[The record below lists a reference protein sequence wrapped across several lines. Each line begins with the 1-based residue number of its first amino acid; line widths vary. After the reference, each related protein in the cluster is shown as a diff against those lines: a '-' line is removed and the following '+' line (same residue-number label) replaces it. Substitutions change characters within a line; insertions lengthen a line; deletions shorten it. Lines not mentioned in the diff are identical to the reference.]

1 MEIMNFFKASAI
13 AAALVLAGCGGDI
26 NISEGAID
34 NSVTDNSVTNNTSGD
49 DGTDGTPV
57 VSDDRPGE
65 ASSFLSSQVSSALG
79 KTVEVRSITGRLVAT
94 DADASGNITLSND
107 TVWALE
113 GAVFVGNDNADSIN
127 LVIEPGTIIFGR
139 SGSDYLVV
147 SRGSDIEAIGTAAE
161 PIIMTSYNDVL
172 EHLE

>member
-79 KTVEVRSITGRLVAT
+79 
-94 DADASGNITLSND
+94 
-107 TVWALE
+107 
-113 GAVFVGNDNADSIN
+113 
-127 LVIEPGTIIFGR
+127 
-139 SGSDYLVV
+139 
-147 SRGSDIEAIGTAAE
+147 
-161 PIIMTSYNDVL
+161 
-172 EHLE
+172 